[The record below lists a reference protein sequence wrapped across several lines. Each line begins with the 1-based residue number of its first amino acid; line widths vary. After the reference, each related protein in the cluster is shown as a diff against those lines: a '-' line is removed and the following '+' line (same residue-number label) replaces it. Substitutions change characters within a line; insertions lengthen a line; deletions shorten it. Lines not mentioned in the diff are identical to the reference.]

1 MFPLPLDRV
10 DFAGSGFSRPE
21 SVQAT
26 LSGDVYAAHEH
37 GISWL
42 HPEGATTLI
51 RSRGGPADF
60 KANGIAILPGRSF
73 LAASLGQDGGVWC
86 ITPDGTTTPYVL
98 EADGQR
104 LPRATNFV
112 CTDRWGRTWITVTTR
127 CTPSD
132 PIFQRGFADGFL
144 VLKDGRGAR
153 IVADGLAATNEAAVD
168 AEGNWL
174 YVNETFGRR
183 LSRFAIRPDSSLG
196 PKQVVTEFGAGN
208 FPEGLAWDATGA
220 LWVTTVVGNR
230 ILRIDVAT
238 GAQQVVLDDADETS
252 VAEIETR
259 FQAGKFVA
267 ADLDKGRQR
276 KLGNVSSMAFG
287 GPDLRTVYLGSLF
300 NDRLGRFRSPIA
312 GAEPVHWL
320 Y

>member
-1 MFPLPLDRV
+1 MVRARRV
-10 DFAGSGFSRPE
+10 IPFVGSGFSRPE

-42 HPEGATTLI
+42 RPDGSTTLI
-51 RSRGGPADF
+51 ASHGGPADF

-73 LAASLGQDGGVWC
+73 LAASLGQDGGVWR
-86 ITPDGTTTPYVL
+86 IAPDGMTTPRVL
-98 EADGQR
+98 EADGRR

-112 CTDRWGRTWITVTTR
+112 CTDRQGRTWITVTTR

-144 VLKDGRGAR
+144 VLADDRGAR
-153 IVADGLAATNEAAVD
+153 IAADGLAATNEAAID
-168 AEGNWL
+168 AAGQWL

-196 PKQVVTEFGAGN
+196 PKQVVTEFGTGN
-208 FPEGLAWDATGA
+208 FPEGLAFDETGA

-230 ILRIDVAT
+230 ILRVDVET
-238 GAQQVVLDDADETS
+238 GAQQVVLDDADEAS
-252 VAEIETR
+252 VAEIEAR
-259 FQAGKFVA
+259 FHAGRFVA
-267 ADLDKGRQR
+267 ADLEKGRQR

-287 GPDLRTVYLGSLF
+287 GPDLKTVYLGSLF
-300 NDRLGRFRSPIA
+300 NNRIGRFRSPIA
-312 GAEPVHWL
+312 GAAPVHWR